1 MAAIAVDSSRRAA
14 LNLTT
19 DEAFLDAAQEQGI
32 EPLEFDAGY
41 EDRDERLEA
50 TFRERGEVPRVI
62 YHSGAFGIEPITYV
76 FGESAVEAADLAI
89 ELLDAADT

>member
-1 MAAIAVDSSRRAA
+1 MAVDSSGRAA
-14 LNLTT
+14 LNLAT
-19 DEAFLDAAQEQGI
+19 DKALLDAAHERGI

-50 TFRERGEVPRVI
+50 AFRERGDVPRVI

-76 FGESAVEAADLAI
+76 FGETAVEAAELAV
-89 ELLDAADT
+89 ELLDAAAP